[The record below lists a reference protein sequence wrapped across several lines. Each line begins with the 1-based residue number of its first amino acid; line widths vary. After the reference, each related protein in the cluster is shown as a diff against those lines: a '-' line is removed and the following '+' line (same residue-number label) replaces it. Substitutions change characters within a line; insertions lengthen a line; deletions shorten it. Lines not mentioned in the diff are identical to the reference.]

1 MPKRFDPAHNFTLRL
16 RLNLFVCNNAYKL
29 KELHAVFEFFYCV
42 TVECEAGDGPE
53 IVSGRLIER
62 DMLAATRKLEELY
75 PMALE
80 FQVRKYSCNSFA
92 ICE

>member
-1 MPKRFDPAHNFTLRL
+1 MPKRFDPAHNFTSRL

-42 TVECEAGDGPE
+42 TVEREVGDGLE

-75 PMALE
+75 PTALE